1 MYTQPSPCSVLY
13 DKNASGVKPAVHF
26 CQEASENELVHE
38 DSENEVVQAE
48 AGPVKKCV
56 PVSRTCMSGSPLRQD
71 DAADNFA
78 ADLEAMLEQEAQSK
92 PEAGQSCK
100 ACFQRQ

>member
-1 MYTQPSPCSVLY
+1 MYTQPFPCSVLY
-13 DKNASGVKPAVHF
+13 DKDASGVKPAVHC
-26 CQEASENELVHE
+26 CQEASENELDQE
-38 DSENEVVQAE
+38 DSENEVDQAE

-56 PVSRTCMSGSPLRQD
+56 PVSRTCTRGSPLRQD
-71 DAADNFA
+71 NAADNFE
-78 ADLEAMLEQEAQSK
+78 ADLEAMLEQEVQRK